1 MQDEKH
7 DCGGFRCGGCGM
19 QDDEAVVVVVQ
30 TYAAV
35 VLVVAVVVVV
45 VVVDMVAEETMPG
58 GLLGYRKWR
67 SPATP
72 PEQNTRVPEIQNPPY
87 PYIYIY
93 ILYPCMYCI

>member
-1 MQDEKH
+1 
-7 DCGGFRCGGCGM
+7 M

-35 VLVVAVVVVV
+35 VLVVAVVV

-72 PEQNTRVPEIQNPPY
+72 PEQNTRVPEIQDPPY
-87 PYIYIY
+87 PTTLSLIHISEPTRPY
-93 ILYPCMYCI
+93 